1 MNITITDPKATES
14 HQNFYLI
21 LSKQLGNKSK
31 LRLLIYLGVGLLL
44 IIYDLLNFNDCTFK
58 FNTGLLKGKF
68 LSNEMEC
75 INLHL
80 SLGIGIGFCIL
91 WFTLLTIINRIKEE
105 NSLENWKSYK
115 TLHGNSNNKTSIID
129 DTGILIFGESFRFEY
144 KWGLPKHF
152 FRVDNYIAVY
162 DENYSLLCCVINVNQ
177 IADDSKTELISFLEK
192 NLKEE
197 NIKQLK
203 KHLK

>member
-1 MNITITDPKATES
+1 MVIP
-14 HQNFYLI
+14 
-21 LSKQLGNKSK
+21 
-31 LRLLIYLGVGLLL
+31 
-44 IIYDLLNFNDCTFK
+44 
-58 FNTGLLKGKF
+58 
-68 LSNEMEC
+68 
-75 INLHL
+75 
-80 SLGIGIGFCIL
+80 
-91 WFTLLTIINRIKEE
+91 
-105 NSLENWKSYK
+105 
-115 TLHGNSNNKTSIID
+115 IID
-129 DTGILIFGESFRFEY
+129 DTGIQIFGESFRFEY
-144 KWGLPKHF
+144 KRGLSKHF